1 MRLVLAILGVV
12 VLGALSALAVGAW
25 GVKYYNA
32 AGPAEQETTVIIPKG
47 TGFAGITAML
57 ADADVVDHPLAFRVV
72 AEVLKKTDHLKAG
85 EYAFPAHASPREV
98 LSLMV
103 DGKTVMHRLTV
114 PEGLTTKQVLKIIT
128 TEEKLEGNM
137 PTNVEEGTLLPETY
151 MFTRGDSRSSMVE
164 RMRRSMRELLRELWE
179 TRQENLP
186 LSNPEEALILASI
199 VEKETGI
206 DAEYG
211 LVASVFINRLNL
223 GMPLQADPTVIYA
236 VTNGEENLGR
246 LLTRTDLRLDSPY
259 NTYVVNGLPPTPI
272 ANPGR
277 KALEA
282 VLNPPETDYIF
293 FVATGKGGHNFAV
306 TLEEHNRNVRAFRR
320 VLRQ

>member
-1 MRLVLAILGVV
+1 
-12 VLGALSALAVGAW
+12 
-25 GVKYYNA
+25 
-32 AGPAEQETTVIIPKG
+32 
-47 TGFAGITAML
+47 
-57 ADADVVDHPLAFRVV
+57 
-72 AEVLKKTDHLKAG
+72 
-85 EYAFPAHASPREV
+85 
-98 LSLMV
+98 
-103 DGKTVMHRLTV
+103 
-114 PEGLTTKQVLKIIT
+114 
-128 TEEKLEGNM
+128 
-137 PTNVEEGTLLPETY
+137 
-151 MFTRGDSRSSMVE
+151 
-164 RMRRSMRELLRELWE
+164 
-179 TRQENLP
+179 
-186 LSNPEEALILASI
+186 
-199 VEKETGI
+199 
-206 DAEYG
+206 
-211 LVASVFINRLNL
+211 
-223 GMPLQADPTVIYA
+223 MPLQADPTVIYA